1 MKIILSPAK
10 SLNEDLDLGNAEYTQ
25 PVFLEESDRL
35 AKKLKKVSA
44 RKLGTL
50 MSISKDLAALN
61 QQRYQDWS
69 LPFTKENSLP
79 AGFTFSGA
87 AYQGMDFQ
95 SLDKAAQERGQKNL
109 RILSGLYGI
118 LKPFDLI
125 QPYRLEMGTRF
136 QVTPKVKNLYLF
148 WSDKLRNELEREL
161 AEEENPF
168 IVNVASSEYFKAAQL
183 NKIKYPVVTAVF
195 KDRNAK
201 GEYKVNMQF
210 AKLSRGRMARFILEN
225 DIQEMEDLKGF
236 DVEGYKFSTNESS
249 EFEYVY
255 LRDKR

>member
-10 SLNEDLDLGNAEYTQ
+10 SLNEDLELENAEYTQ
-25 PVFLEESDRL
+25 PIFLEESERL

-44 RKLGTL
+44 KKLGTL
-50 MSISKDLAALN
+50 MNISNDLAALN

-69 LPFTKENSLP
+69 LPFTEENSLP

-95 SLDKAAQERGQKNL
+95 SMDKASQERGQKNL
-109 RILSGLYGI
+109 RILSGLYGL

-148 WSDKLRNELEREL
+148 WGEKLREELEREL
-161 AEEENPF
+161 AEEESQF
-168 IVNVASSEYFKAAQL
+168 IVNVASAEYFKAAQL
-183 NKIKYPVVTAVF
+183 NKIKYPVITAVF

-201 GEYKVNMQF
+201 GEYKVNMTF
-210 AKLSRGRMARFILEN
+210 AKQARGRMTRFILEN
-225 DIQEMEDLKGF
+225 DIQKMEDLKGF
-236 DVEGYKFSTNESS
+236 DVVGYNFSSNESS